1 MERPCVMFRPTN
13 TGVDEMGM
21 AALKVLSFSVLVWS
35 GIQLNYLNPGDKI
48 LKGQNG
54 I

>member
-21 AALKVLSFSVLVWS
+21 AALKVRSFRVLVWS
-35 GIQLNYLNPGDKI
+35 YS
-48 LKGQNG
+48 
-54 I
+54 

>member
-21 AALKVLSFSVLVWS
+21 AALKSSFLQSYGVEL
-35 GIQLNYLNPGDKI
+35 QLKLPELWK
-48 LKGQNG
+48 
-54 I
+54 